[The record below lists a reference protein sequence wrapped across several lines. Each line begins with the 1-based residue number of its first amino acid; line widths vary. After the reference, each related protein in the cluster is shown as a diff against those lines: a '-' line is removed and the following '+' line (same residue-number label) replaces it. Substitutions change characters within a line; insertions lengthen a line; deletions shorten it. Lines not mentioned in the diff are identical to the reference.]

1 MAKTRTSFKKGEGGR
16 PLGSKNKNYL
26 DASFWLG
33 LAAAEVAKQD
43 DEEKRLPVIKWAT
56 ELIMEKVPILPATP
70 GDSLSNALES
80 QALIKA
86 LERDAAEPSPVAT
99 GD

>member
-1 MAKTRTSFKKGEGGR
+1 MAKSATSFKKGEGGR
-16 PLGSKNKNYL
+16 PKGAKNKNYL

-33 LAAAEVAKQD
+33 LAAAEVEKEK
-43 DEEKRLPVIKWAT
+43 DETKRMPVIKWAT
-56 ELIMEKVPILPATP
+56 ELIMQKVPILPATP

-86 LERDAAEPSPVAT
+86 LEKDAANAEPNPASV
-99 GD
+99 